1 MVSQNTGRP
10 FKKFVKLMRQRARTG
25 YLHRIY
31 VPLNKNECIE
41 AAWIRKLQDCST
53 IAFGPVLIVSY
64 PFLFCTP
71 SMLTTDKLRT
81 SLRRT
86 LTFGPQLPARIID
99 FYGYLPLVKDGD
111 GTISGLFHDG
121 LDSVSRYV
129 SAFGVACNAQSQA
142 GTLPL
147 LPMDTHYEPPKVPPG
162 KGSIACTWFMTKAS
176 LKNLVKVRVCRDQ
189 SQPHRPCLGLLLSS
203 SDKHMESLGQV
214 CWDLDLTQEVFD
226 PVYIE
231 KGTVDGRDYIKNIRG
246 DTFDSREST

>member
-25 YLHRIY
+25 YLHWIY

-53 IAFGPVLIVSY
+53 IAFGPVLI
-64 PFLFCTP
+64 
-71 SMLTTDKLRT
+71 LRT

-176 LKNLVKVRVCRDQ
+176 LKNLVKV
-189 SQPHRPCLGLLLSS
+189 
-203 SDKHMESLGQV
+203 

-246 DTFDSREST
+246 DTFDSRVST